1 MYACVR
7 LIVFLSVALHP
18 LFFLYSSRYN
28 THTHTHHTQL
38 HEALHI
44 TLAEAEEMVYEAK
57 LNASAAW
64 QSISHNAG
72 GAVAAG
78 EDTDVDKAL
87 GLLEAKREHK
97 IGALVRVDGMKK
109 FGTCVSMCV

>member
-1 MYACVR
+1 
-7 LIVFLSVALHP
+7 
-18 LFFLYSSRYN
+18 
-28 THTHTHHTQL
+28 
-38 HEALHI
+38 
-44 TLAEAEEMVYEAK
+44 MVYEAK

-109 FGTCVSMCV
+109 FGTCVFMCV